1 MLGRLDSCVKWLM
14 VQGIH
19 RCLVERPSGVEG
31 KDGEDGYGPRM
42 LEGQGN
48 GQWFWPKAGRRGKEM
63 LTRHS

>member
-1 MLGRLDSCVKWLM
+1 M
-14 VQGIH
+14 VQGVH
-19 RCLVERPSGVEG
+19 RCLVEHPSGVEG